1 MTKLSMN
8 SPEET
13 RRLSITLLFCC
24 DVKKKIDCNSPSSER
39 CRSPSQGICVFCRLQ
54 FMSDGQNVNQFKGKN
69 L

>member
-24 DVKKKIDCNSPSSER
+24 DVKKKLIAIRHPVK
-39 CRSPSQGICVFCRLQ
+39 GVAHHLKAYVFFVV
-54 FMSDGQNVNQFKGKN
+54 FMSDEQNVNQFKGKN